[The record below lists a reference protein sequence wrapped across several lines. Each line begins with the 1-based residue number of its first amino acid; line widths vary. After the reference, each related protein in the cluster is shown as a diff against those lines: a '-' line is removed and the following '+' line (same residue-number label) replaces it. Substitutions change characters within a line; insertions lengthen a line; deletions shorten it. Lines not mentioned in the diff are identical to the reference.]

1 MRTPSTQGDATGAG
15 RGVRGGVPSSP
26 SQFLDGLKRGFAA
39 RLLPLLADAQVAA
52 EADLRRRMAA
62 EQVPDNLGD
71 QLTNLTLLRR
81 DASRY
86 ERRWQEWIGDSF
98 AGWPRRTTQR
108 VRLDA
113 YSLVSDD
120 ELQAQ
125 LIGQPVVEAL
135 ERRFTDVLDIIDSR
149 LWSLAASLGG
159 ESRPNNPFAPRAL
172 IEGLLATFP
181 IAECDA
187 ELRHALLRHYERL
200 AGDHL
205 GEVYTWINMQL
216 ADAGYAMSGTSDYAT
231 LIAQPAG
238 GAVEG
243 VDRTALWSHDNALR
257 PTESSWRKAR
267 AQDGDAP
274 DAARGNL
281 LRQRMRAMREGAA
294 WQAQA
299 GVAARREF
307 SDKEFLSVLSLQQGN
322 ETPARAVAVT
332 GAGGVINGIGAHL
345 RETLVQGAAGLG
357 MSRDTSA
364 PSATQEDAV
373 DLVGALFEG
382 LRTRSTL
389 SPEADIRLTRLAWPY
404 LRLALDDPYLFDEP
418 DHPAMKVLSVLV
430 SLWDGNAGVGE
441 QQEAELHALANEV
454 ADSVANDYH
463 GNTVAF
469 DRALAT
475 LESRLE
481 PLRKRI
487 GIAER
492 RAWQSILGRERL
504 QAARANADAQLALRL
519 QDRVL
524 LASVAEFLNNQWRQS
539 LVHAWLR
546 EGTGSD
552 RYCDA
557 LAVGD
562 AIIGVDEDAA
572 HARGRAVAEGLLALE
587 QPLRDCYVACGLDES
602 GANTLLAALVSE
614 VAQPDA
620 KRMPPEFT
628 PLASEPV
635 QTLQD
640 TDAAPVLAPGQ
651 TVLRHAPGAAAQ
663 WLRVA
668 WISPVSGRYLL
679 VNRQGMREALMS
691 AAEILAGIDSGELSP
706 RSALAPVEAVL
717 QDLVDAGVDTGS
729 SE

>member
-1 MRTPSTQGDATGAG
+1 MRTPSTSGDATGAG
-15 RGVRGGVPSSP
+15 RGVRGSVPSSP
-26 SQFLDGLKRGFAA
+26 SQFLDALKRGFAA
-39 RLLPLLADAQVAA
+39 RLLPLLADAQTAVEA
-52 EADLRRRMAA
+52 ELRKRMAA

-71 QLTNLTLLRR
+71 QLANLAFLRR

-86 ERRWQEWIGDSF
+86 ERRWQDRIGDPF
-98 AGWPRRTTQR
+98 VDWPRRTAKPA
-108 VRLDA
+108 RLDA
-113 YSLVSDD
+113 YALVSDD

-125 LIGQPVVEAL
+125 LIGQPVIEAL
-135 ERRFTDVLDIIDSR
+135 ERRFSDVLDIIDSR

-159 ESRPNNPFAPRAL
+159 ESRPSNPFAPRAL

-200 AGDHL
+200 AGDRL
-205 GEVYTWINMQL
+205 GEVYTWINTQL

-238 GAVEG
+238 GAAEG

-267 AQDGDAP
+267 AQDGAS

-281 LRQRMRAMREGAA
+281 LRQCMRAMREDSARETQAGAA
-294 WQAQA
+294 T
-299 GVAARREF
+299 RREF

-322 ETPARAVAVT
+322 ETPARAAAVT
-332 GAGGVINGIGAHL
+332 GAIGPRL

-364 PSATQEDAV
+364 PSAAQEDAI
-373 DLVGALFEG
+373 DLVGALFDG

-389 SPEADIRLTRLAWPY
+389 SPEADIRLARLAWPY

-418 DHPAMKVLSVLV
+418 DHPAMKVLSTLV
-430 SLWDGNAGVGE
+430 SLWDGNAGTGE
-441 QQEAELHALANEV
+441 QDAELHALANEV
-454 ADSVANDYH
+454 ADGVANDYH

-481 PLRKRI
+481 PLRKRTE
-487 GIAER
+487 IAER

-504 QAARANADAQLALRL
+504 QAARANADAQLAQRL

-524 LASVAEFLNNQWRQS
+524 LASVAEFLNDQWRQS

-620 KRMPPEFT
+620 KRVPPEFT
-628 PLASEPV
+628 PLAGEPV
-635 QTLQD
+635 QTPQD
-640 TDAAPVLAPGQ
+640 ADAAPVLAPGQ
-651 TVLRHAPGAAAQ
+651 TMLRQAPGAAAQ

-668 WISPVSGRYLL
+668 WISPVSGRHLL
-679 VNRQGMREALMS
+679 VNRQGQREALMP
-691 AAEILAGIDSGELSP
+691 AAGIAAGIADGELLP
-706 RSALAPVEAVL
+706 RSTLAPVEAVL
-717 QDLVDAGVDTGS
+717 QDLVDAKRLA
-729 SE
+729 

>member
-1 MRTPSTQGDATGAG
+1 MRTSSTQGDAAGAG

-26 SQFLDGLKRGFAA
+26 SQFLDALKRGFAA
-39 RLLPLLADAQVAA
+39 RLLPLLADAQAA
-52 EADLRRRMAA
+52 VEAELRKRMAA
-62 EQVPDNLGD
+62 EQAQDNLGD
-71 QLTNLTLLRR
+71 QLANLAFLRR

-86 ERRWQEWIGDSF
+86 ERRWHERIGDSF
-98 AGWPRRTTQR
+98 ADWPRRTAKAA
-108 VRLDA
+108 RLDA
-113 YSLVSDD
+113 YALVSDD

-125 LIGQPVVEAL
+125 LIGQPVIEAL
-135 ERRFTDVLDIIDSR
+135 ERRFSDVLDIIDSR

-159 ESRPNNPFAPRAL
+159 ESRPGNPFAPRAL
-172 IEGLLATFP
+172 IEGLLTTFP

-187 ELRHALLRHYERL
+187 ELRHALLRQYERL
-200 AGDHL
+200 AGDRL
-205 GEVYTWINMQL
+205 GEIYTWINTQL

-238 GAVEG
+238 GAAEG

-281 LRQRMRAMREGAA
+281 LRQRMRAIREDAA
-294 WQAQA
+294 EQAQA
-299 GVAARREF
+299 GAAARREF

-322 ETPARAVAVT
+322 ETPARAATVV
-332 GAGGVINGIGAHL
+332 GAIGPHL

-364 PSATQEDAV
+364 PSAEQEDAI
-373 DLVGALFEG
+373 DLVGALFDG

-389 SPEADIRLTRLAWPY
+389 SPEADIRLARLAWPY

-418 DHPAMKVLSVLV
+418 DHPAMKVLSTLV
-430 SLWDGNAGVGE
+430 SLWDGNAGAGE
-441 QQEAELHALANEV
+441 LDVDLHVLANEV
-454 ADSVANDYH
+454 VDGVANDYH
-463 GNTVAF
+463 GNTMAF

-481 PLRKRI
+481 PLRKRTE
-487 GIAER
+487 IAER

-524 LASVAEFLNNQWRQS
+524 LASVAEFLNDQWRQS

-562 AIIGVDEDAA
+562 AIIAVDEDAA
-572 HARGRAVAEGLLALE
+572 HARGRAVAEVLLALE

-628 PLASEPV
+628 PLAGEPA
-635 QTLQD
+635 QAPQD
-640 TDAAPVLAPGQ
+640 ADAAPVLAPGQ
-651 TVLRHAPGAAAQ
+651 TVLRHASGTAAQ

-668 WISPVSGRYLL
+668 WISPVSGRHLL
-679 VNRQGMREALMS
+679 VSRQGTREVLMS
-691 AAEILAGIDSGELSP
+691 AVEVAAGIASGELLP
-706 RSALAPVEAVL
+706 RSALGPVEAVL
-717 QDLVDAGVDTGS
+717 QDLVDAKNPA
-729 SE
+729 

>member
-1 MRTPSTQGDATGAG
+1 MRTPSTPGDATGAG

-26 SQFLDGLKRGFAA
+26 SQFLDALKRGFAA
-39 RLLPLLADAQVAA
+39 RLLPLLADAQAAA
-52 EADLRRRMAA
+52 EAELRRRMVA
-62 EQVPDNLGD
+62 EQAPDSLGD
-71 QLTNLTLLRR
+71 QLTSLILLRR

-86 ERRWQEWIGDSF
+86 ERRWHERIGDPF
-98 AGWPRRTTQR
+98 VDWPRRTDR
-108 VRLDA
+108 AARLDA
-113 YSLVSDD
+113 YALVSDD

-125 LIGQPVVEAL
+125 LIGQPVIEAL
-135 ERRFTDVLDIIDSR
+135 ERRFGDVLDIIDSR

-159 ESRPNNPFAPRAL
+159 ESRPGNPFAPRSL

-187 ELRHALLRHYERL
+187 ELRHALLRQYERL
-200 AGDHL
+200 AGDRL
-205 GEVYTWINMQL
+205 GEIYTWVNTQL

-231 LIAQPAG
+231 LIAQPGGSAG
-238 GAVEG
+238 EG

-267 AQDGDAP
+267 AQGGDAP

-281 LRQRMRAMREGAA
+281 LRQRMRAMRERAA
-294 WQAQA
+294 EQAQA
-299 GVAARREF
+299 GAATRREF

-322 ETPARAVAVT
+322 ETPARAAAVT
-332 GAGGVINGIGAHL
+332 GATGPHL
-345 RETLVQGAAGLG
+345 REALMQGAAGLG

-364 PSATQEDAV
+364 PSPAQEDAI
-373 DLVGALFEG
+373 DLAGALFDG
-382 LRTRSTL
+382 LRMHSTL
-389 SPEADIRLTRLAWPY
+389 SPEADVRLARLAWPY

-418 DHPAMKVLSVLV
+418 DHPAMKVLSILV
-430 SLWDGNAGVGE
+430 SLWDGNARAGE
-441 QQEAELHALANEV
+441 QDAELHALANEI
-454 ADSVANDYH
+454 ADGVANDCH

-481 PLRKRI
+481 PLRKRTE
-487 GIAER
+487 IAER

-504 QAARANADAQLALRL
+504 QAARANADAQLAQRL
-519 QDRVL
+519 QGRVL
-524 LASVAEFLNNQWRQS
+524 LASVAEFLNDQWRQS

-546 EGTGSD
+546 EGSGSD

-562 AIIGVDEDAA
+562 AIIAVDEDAA

-614 VAQPDA
+614 IAQPDA
-620 KRMPPEFT
+620 KRTPPEFT
-628 PLASEPV
+628 PLAGEPA
-635 QTLQD
+635 QAPQD

-668 WISPVSGRYLL
+668 WISPVSGRHLL

-691 AAEILAGIDSGELSP
+691 ADEIAAGIAGGELLP
-706 RSALAPVEAVL
+706 RSTLAPVEAVL
-717 QDLVDAGVDTGS
+717 QDLVDAGVDAK
-729 SE
+729 

>member
-15 RGVRGGVPSSP
+15 RGVRGSVPSSP
-26 SQFLDGLKRGFAA
+26 SQVLDALKRGFAA

-62 EQVPDNLGD
+62 EQAPENLGD
-71 QLTNLTLLRR
+71 QLTNLMLLRR

-86 ERRWQEWIGDSF
+86 ERRWQERISDPF
-98 AGWPRRTTQR
+98 VDWPRRTAKTA
-108 VRLDA
+108 RLDA
-113 YSLVSDD
+113 YALVSDD

-125 LIGQPVVEAL
+125 LIGQPVIEAL
-135 ERRFTDVLDIIDSR
+135 ERRFSDVLDIIDSR
-149 LWSLAASLGG
+149 LWSLAARLGG
-159 ESRPNNPFAPRAL
+159 ESRPSNPFAPRTL

-187 ELRHALLRHYERL
+187 GLRHALLRHYERL

-205 GEVYTWINMQL
+205 GEVYTWVNTQL
-216 ADAGYAMSGTSDYAT
+216 ADGGYAMSGTSDYAT

-238 GAVEG
+238 GAAEG

-267 AQDGDAP
+267 AQGGDAP

-281 LRQRMRAMREGAA
+281 LRQRMRAIREGAA
-294 WQAQA
+294 EQAQA
-299 GVAARREF
+299 GAAARREF

-322 ETPARAVAVT
+322 ETPARDTAIT
-332 GAGGVINGIGAHL
+332 GALCAHL

-364 PSATQEDAV
+364 PSAAQEDAV
-373 DLVGALFEG
+373 DLVGALVDG
-382 LRTRSTL
+382 LRMRSTL
-389 SPEADIRLTRLAWPY
+389 SPEADIRLARLAWPY

-430 SLWDGNAGVGE
+430 SLWDGNAGVGG
-441 QQEAELHALANEV
+441 QQDAELHVLANEV

-481 PLRKRI
+481 PLRKRTE
-487 GIAER
+487 IAER

-504 QAARANADAQLALRL
+504 QAARADADAQLALRL
-519 QDRVL
+519 QDRML

-635 QTLQD
+635 QTPQD

-651 TVLRHAPGAAAQ
+651 TVLRHPPGAAAQ

-668 WISPVSGRYLL
+668 WISPVSGRHLL

-691 AAEILAGIDSGELSP
+691 AAEIVAGIDSGELLP
-706 RSALAPVEAVL
+706 RSTLAPIEAVL
-717 QDLVDAGVDTGS
+717 RDLAEAPSD
-729 SE
+729 